1 MYNLGRR
8 YADNFKECKQ
18 QGLGLLITVSAG
30 NGKTYLASAIANEL
44 LKQYI
49 PVVCVSIMDF

>member
-1 MYNLGRR
+1 M
-8 YADNFKECKQ
+8 
-18 QGLGLLITVSAG
+18 GLLIYGSLG